1 MYSQDK
7 LVKHCLAQIEEKLH
21 WGPSTGWHNEVF
33 SELSEKIQQ
42 QTQVLLSPTTLKRVW
57 GKINYQSAPSITTLN
72 TLAQFAGYQNWRD
85 FKNKSKFKKSN
96 TLRNKVNAN
105 LGIIMLA
112 ASLMTIVFI
121 SLYSLKGSKP
131 AADAINTS
139 HIRFKSRPIA
149 KGLPNSVVFELNID
163 GIISD
168 SIYIQQYWDPSKTIK
183 LEQEQKQATGQ
194 YYFPGYFRARL
205 LVEGE
210 IIKQH
215 DLFIKSE
222 GWLGTV
228 DYQPIPKYVDEA
240 AITNGKLCF
249 PPAIL
254 EEIKSAEKPLT
265 STFHLVDD
273 FENVSGDNFT
283 LQATLKNNYN
293 EKWAVCQQTQ
303 VMILGTK
310 SSIILGLSI
319 PGCVSEI
326 GVMMSEVYLSGKKH
340 DLSGLGADLSAYRN
354 LKIEVVEKQLKA
366 YLDEGLIF
374 SEDYNESIGNIA
386 GIRFRFLGAGE
397 VAKVHLRDIQG
408 KKVIIDE
415 DFNP

>member
-1 MYSQDK
+1 M
-7 LVKHCLAQIEEKLH
+7 
-21 WGPSTGWHNEVF
+21 
-33 SELSEKIQQ
+33 
-42 QTQVLLSPTTLKRVW
+42 
-57 GKINYQSAPSITTLN
+57 
-72 TLAQFAGYQNWRD
+72 
-85 FKNKSKFKKSN
+85 
-96 TLRNKVNAN
+96 
-105 LGIIMLA
+105 
-112 ASLMTIVFI
+112 
-121 SLYSLKGSKP
+121 
-131 AADAINTS
+131 
-139 HIRFKSRPIA
+139 
-149 KGLPNSVVFELNID
+149 
-163 GIISD
+163 
-168 SIYIQQYWDPSKTIK
+168 
-183 LEQEQKQATGQ
+183 
-194 YYFPGYFRARL
+194 
-205 LVEGE
+205 
-210 IIKQH
+210 
-215 DLFIKSE
+215 
-222 GWLGTV
+222 
-228 DYQPIPKYVDEA
+228 
-240 AITNGKLCF
+240 TNGKLCF

-254 EEIKSAEKPLT
+254 EEIKSAEKPFT

-303 VMILGTK
+303 VMSLGTK

-319 PGCVSEI
+319 PGSVSEI